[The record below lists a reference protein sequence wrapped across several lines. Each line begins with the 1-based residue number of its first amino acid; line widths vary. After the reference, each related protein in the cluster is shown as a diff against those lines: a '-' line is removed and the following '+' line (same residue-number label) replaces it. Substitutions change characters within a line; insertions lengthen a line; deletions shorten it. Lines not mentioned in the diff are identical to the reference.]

1 MLASDGERVDNGRQ
15 VGAPVPLDEIGG
27 IAFELGQ
34 LMRRHRQ
41 AQNASTAEE
50 RGTKHGTG
58 EGKAATSRPR
68 PSAGGAGL
76 LWGRG
81 AKSNFGSARGWA
93 FAPRG
98 SRWNPTSR

>member
-1 MLASDGERVDNGRQ
+1 MLANDVERVDNGRQ

-50 RGTKHGTG
+50 RGTKHGTV
-58 EGKAATSRPR
+58 EVKAATSRR
-68 PSAGGAGL
+68 RSSAWESYRERSADAKSPSALQARRAGL
-76 LWGRG
+76 GLGEAG
-81 AKSNFGSARGWA
+81 
-93 FAPRG
+93 
-98 SRWNPTSR
+98 